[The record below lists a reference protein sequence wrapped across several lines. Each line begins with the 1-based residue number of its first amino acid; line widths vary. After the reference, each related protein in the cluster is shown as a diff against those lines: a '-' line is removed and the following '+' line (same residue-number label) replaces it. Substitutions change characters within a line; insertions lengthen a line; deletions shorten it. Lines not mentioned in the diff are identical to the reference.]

1 MNGYSS
7 APPTCPKCGG
17 LSINPGDAQ
26 CRFCGTP
33 LGAQGYGGA
42 PQGYAQ
48 PGQAQPGYGAPP
60 PGYGQPPGYG
70 GQPGYGA
77 PPGYGG
83 APQMQQP
90 MQQPYGAPPG
100 YGGQNY
106 GAPQNPYAA
115 PYGQNPYGGP
125 GPGQYPVAPVQGFNG
140 NYGRQVN
147 RGWGFGGGWSTFFW
161 IRLAIAGVFIS
172 LSLLGACINA
182 ISH

>member
-1 MNGYSS
+1 MNGFSS
-7 APPTCPKCGG
+7 GAPTCPKCGG
-17 LSINPGDAQ
+17 LSINPGEAQ

-48 PGQAQPGYGAPP
+48 PGYGASP
-60 PGYGQPPGYG
+60 PGYGQPPPGYG
-70 GQPGYGA
+70 APPGYGGA

-125 GPGQYPVAPVQGFNG
+125 GPGQYPMAPVQGFNG

-161 IRLAIAGVFIS
+161 IRLAIAGAFIS